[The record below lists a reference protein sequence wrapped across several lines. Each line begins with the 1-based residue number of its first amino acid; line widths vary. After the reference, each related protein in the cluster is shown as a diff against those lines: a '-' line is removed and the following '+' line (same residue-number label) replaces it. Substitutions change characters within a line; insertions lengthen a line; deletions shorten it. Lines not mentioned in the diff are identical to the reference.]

1 MTMVSKILN
10 IFNLQDMSG
19 TEAAKNKAAYTREGR
34 RQLFALLQ
42 GARGS
47 TGNFPFPVVIFMYTL
62 MGPLWKCEH
71 WFSQEK
77 ITQHT
82 CYLCNTSDFNP
93 WFTCRII
100 LNVYF
105 GKK

>member
-1 MTMVSKILN
+1 MVSEILN

-47 TGNFPFPVVIFMYTL
+47 TGNLPFPYF
-62 MGPLWKCEH
+62 H
-71 WFSQEK
+71 
-77 ITQHT
+77 
-82 CYLCNTSDFNP
+82 
-93 WFTCRII
+93 
-100 LNVYF
+100 VYF
-105 GKK
+105 NGALVEM